1 MKDSKKIEIFD
12 KCLNEKIQ
20 NYIDSLNEVE
30 LDNLCNNVSKMVKMN
45 TPILKVKIKSLSRKK

>member
-20 NYIDSLNEVE
+20 NHIDSLNENE
-30 LDNLCNNVSKMVKMN
+30 LNNLCNNVNKMVLKN
-45 TPILKVKIKSLSRKK
+45 TAILKMKIKSLSRKK